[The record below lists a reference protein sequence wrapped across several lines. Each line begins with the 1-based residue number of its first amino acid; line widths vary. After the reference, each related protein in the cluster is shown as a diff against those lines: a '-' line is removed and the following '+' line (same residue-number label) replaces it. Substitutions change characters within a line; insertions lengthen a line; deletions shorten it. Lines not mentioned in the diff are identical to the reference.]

1 MIDTLLKQDLPKAYG
16 FQRQN
21 VSLRHRQETGIFELG
36 DTVACDSCKR
46 SFANRKAC
54 NERCMRVDATDT
66 TITVVEHEDY
76 IKQFNG
82 SRFAT
87 GGTCDLLM
95 FDVEK
100 HRKVVF
106 CDLGCYSEQFVAKKQ
121 KKSHQQVCNSMSRLL
136 KQKCGQTFINQFSEK
151 ILIFGRRDPI
161 VDPAKVPV
169 PSRDN
174 VRGNM
179 QSFIATPF
187 SNAKYAVSHEV
198 VEGIKVS
205 FMVVNYPEPYIW

>member
-16 FQRQN
+16 IQRQN
-21 VSLRHRQETGIFELG
+21 IRLSLRQETGIFELG
-36 DTVACDSCKR
+36 DTVACHSCKR
-46 SFANRKAC
+46 SFADRKAC

-82 SRFAT
+82 SRFAN

-100 HRKVVF
+100 HRKIVF
-106 CDLGCYSEQFVAKKQ
+106 CDLGCYSEKYVAKKHA
-121 KKSHQQVCNSMSRLL
+121 KSHQQVCNSMSRIL

-151 ILIFGRRDPI
+151 ILIFGRRDPNI
-161 VDPAKVPV
+161 DSAKALVPA
-169 PSRDN
+169 RDN

-187 SNAKYAVSHEV
+187 SKAKYAVTHEV
-198 VEGIKVS
+198 VEDIKVS